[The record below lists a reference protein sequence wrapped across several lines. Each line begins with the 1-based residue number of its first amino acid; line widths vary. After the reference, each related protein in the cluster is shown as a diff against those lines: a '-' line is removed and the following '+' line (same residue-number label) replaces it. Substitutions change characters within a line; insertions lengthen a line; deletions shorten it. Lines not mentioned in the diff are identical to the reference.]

1 MDKEDLPMVMPQNAE
16 NLHLAPE
23 VGTVPNFE
31 GPPDQS
37 GLGLHDILFML
48 FRHKWKILSLTLGGL
63 IAAVA
68 FYLSVPAAYE
78 SEAKLLVRYVME
90 RSAVD
95 GLDSQIKT
103 PTPENHTLI
112 NSEVEILTSTD
123 LIRQVAEAIGVS
135 RFASGPISEVA
146 AEKAVEA
153 INQSLEVSVVK
164 DTNIIS
170 VAFRSDDPTLPMP
183 VVQELVKRYFDKH
196 LAVHRSTGAF
206 DFVRQETADL
216 KKQLAQTEADLKQV
230 KESAGIISLSEAR
243 ADIAAEIGKTQQE
256 LDGALADRA
265 SEQARVKDLEKSLA
279 LPEAQGSQTPAQPVS
294 GDVLEQYKSLVARLA
309 GLQKAENELLL
320 KYRPENP
327 IVKVRASQIADLEKQ
342 RSDLEKAYPA
352 LVNTA
357 VAASVTGQAGQPS
370 IAGERAILAGL
381 ESKVAALG
389 SRMAALQTRAKA
401 ISEAAPQIQEL
412 ERKAQVEE
420 TNYRAS
426 EVSLEKAQIDE
437 TLDPSRMPNISVVQ
451 TPSPAVKAKRN
462 IGKTV
467 MGIAGGGL
475 AVGIGIMLL
484 IELILDHSV
493 KRSVELEK
501 RLQVPLLMAI
511 PYLTSGHRRLRL
523 RDAED
528 NAAAGNGRYQQELR
542 ALHDTDGM
550 LKPFYD
556 AIRDRLGIFFENNNM
571 NYRPKLVGVTGLA
584 KNAGTSTLAAGLAEA
599 LSETSERR
607 VLLVDKVVSP
617 KEFYNALLEFRR
629 SDLEYVIFDLPSFG
643 PTSST
648 LPLAR
653 FMDTVLLVVEAEK
666 SNRQAVK
673 RAYAQLAAKTKVS
686 VVLNKTRSYGPK
698 WIEGDI

>member
-1 MDKEDLPMVMPQNAE
+1 MKSEDLPTVVPQNVE
-16 NLHLAPE
+16 SLHLASE
-23 VGTVPNFE
+23 VGNVPNFE
-31 GPPDQS
+31 GYPEQS
-37 GLGLHDILFML
+37 GLGLYDILFML
-48 FRHKWKILSLTLGGL
+48 FRHKWKILALTLVGL
-63 IAAVA
+63 IAAGAVY
-68 FYLSVPAAYE
+68 FSVPAAYE
-78 SEAKLLVRYVME
+78 SEAKLLGRYVKE
-90 RSAVD
+90 RNAVD

-103 PTPENHTLI
+103 PTSENHALI
-112 NSEVEILTSTD
+112 NSELEILTSTD

-135 RFASGPISEVA
+135 RFASGPGSEVA
-146 AEKAVEA
+146 MEKAIEA

-164 DTNIIS
+164 ETNIIS
-170 VAFRSDDPTLPMP
+170 VAFRSDEPRLPMP

-206 DFVRQETADL
+206 DFVRHETAEL
-216 KKQLAQTEADLKQV
+216 KKQLAQTEAELKQV
-230 KESAGIISLSEAR
+230 KESAGIISLTEAK
-243 ADIAAEIGKTQQE
+243 ADIAAAIGKTQQE
-256 LDGALADRA
+256 LDGALADSA
-265 SEQARVKDLEKSLA
+265 AEEARVKDSQKSLA
-279 LPEAQGSQTPAQPVS
+279 LPEAQGSQTPVQPVS
-294 GDVLEQYKSLVARLA
+294 GDVLEQYKSLVARLT
-309 GLQKAENELLL
+309 GLQRAQNELLL
-320 KYRPENP
+320 KYTPENP
-327 IVKVRASQIADLEKQ
+327 IVKVKASQMADLEKQ
-342 RSDLEKAYPA
+342 RNNLENAYSA
-352 LVNTA
+352 LVPSA
-357 VAASVTGQAGQPS
+357 VAASVTGQGQPN

-381 ESKVAALG
+381 QYKVVALG
-389 SRMAALQTRAKA
+389 SGMTALQTRAKV
-401 ISEAAPQIQEL
+401 ISNAAPRIQEL

-420 TNYRAS
+420 TNYQAS

-451 TPSPAVKAKRN
+451 TPSPAVKVKRN

-467 MGIAGGGL
+467 MGIAGTGL

-501 RLQVPLLMAI
+501 RLQVPLLLAI
-511 PYLTSGHRRLRL
+511 PYLTSGYRRLRL

-528 NAAAGNGRYQQELR
+528 NAEAGNERHQQELR
-542 ALHDTDGM
+542 ALHDTDDM

-556 AIRDRLGIFFENNNM
+556 AIRDRLGVLFDTNNM
-571 NYRPKLVGVTGLA
+571 NYRPKLVGVTGLS
-584 KNAGTSTLAAGLAEA
+584 KNAGTSTLAAGLADA
-599 LSETSERR
+599 LSESSERR

-617 KEFYNALLEFRR
+617 REFYNAVQEFRR

-698 WIEGDI
+698 WLEGD

>member
-135 RFASGPISEVA
+135 RFASGPVSEVA
-146 AEKAVEA
+146 TEKAVEA

-164 DTNIIS
+164 DTSIIS

-183 VVQELVKRYFDKH
+183 VVRELVKRYFDKH

>member
-135 RFASGPISEVA
+135 RFASGPVSEVA
-146 AEKAVEA
+146 TEKAVEA

-164 DTNIIS
+164 DTSIIS

-183 VVQELVKRYFDKH
+183 VVRELVKRYFDKH

-389 SRMAALQTRAKA
+389 SRMAALQIRAKA

>member
-1 MDKEDLPMVMPQNAE
+1 MDKEDLPMVVPQNVE
-16 NLHLAPE
+16 SLHLAPE
-23 VGTVPNFE
+23 VGTVHNFE
-31 GPPDQS
+31 GPPEQS

-48 FRHKWKILSLTLGGL
+48 FRHKWKILALTLGGL
-63 IAAVA
+63 IAAIT
-68 FYLSVPAAYE
+68 FYLSVPPAYE

-135 RFASGPISEVA
+135 RFAPGPVSEVA
-146 AEKAVEA
+146 TEKAVEA
-153 INQSLEVSVVK
+153 INQSLDVSVVK

-206 DFVRQETADL
+206 DFVRQETAGL
-216 KKQLAQTEADLKQV
+216 KKQLAQTEAELKQV
-230 KESAGIISLSEAR
+230 KDSAGIISLTEAR
-243 ADIAAEIGKTQQE
+243 ADIAAELGKTQQD

-265 SEQARVKDLEKSLA
+265 SEKARVKDLEKSLA
-279 LPEAQGSQTPAQPVS
+279 LPEAQGSQTPARPAS
-294 GDVLEQYKSLVARLA
+294 GDVLEQYKALVARLA
-309 GLQKAENELLL
+309 GLQGAQNELLL
-320 KYRPENP
+320 KYTSENP
-327 IVKVRASQIADLEKQ
+327 IVKIRTSQIADLQKQ
-342 RSDLEKAYPA
+342 RSDLEKAYPV
-352 LVNTA
+352 LVNSA
-357 VAASVTGQAGQPS
+357 VAASVTGQAGQPN

-381 ESKVAALG
+381 ESKVEALG
-389 SRMAALQTRAKA
+389 SRMVALQTRAKA
-401 ISEAAPQIQEL
+401 ISEAAPRIQEL

-420 TNYRAS
+420 TNYQAS

-451 TPSPAVKAKRN
+451 TPAPAMKAKRN
-462 IGKTV
+462 IGKVV

-511 PYLTSGHRRLRL
+511 PYLTSGYRRLRL

-542 ALHDTDGM
+542 ALHDTDDM
-550 LKPFYD
+550 LKPFYE
-556 AIRDRLGIFFENNNM
+556 AIRDRLSVFFDTNNM
-571 NYRPKLVGVTGLA
+571 NYRPKLVGVTGLS
-584 KNAGTSTLAAGLAEA
+584 KNAGTSTLAAGLADA
-599 LSETSERR
+599 LSESSERR
-607 VLLVDKVVSP
+607 VQLVDKVVSP
-617 KEFYNALLEFRR
+617 KEFYNALQEYRR
-629 SDLEYVIFDLPSFG
+629 SDLEYVVFDLPSFG

-698 WIEGDI
+698 WLEGDV

>member
-1 MDKEDLPMVMPQNAE
+1 
-16 NLHLAPE
+16 
-23 VGTVPNFE
+23 
-31 GPPDQS
+31 
-37 GLGLHDILFML
+37 
-48 FRHKWKILSLTLGGL
+48 
-63 IAAVA
+63 
-68 FYLSVPAAYE
+68 
-78 SEAKLLVRYVME
+78 
-90 RSAVD
+90 
-95 GLDSQIKT
+95 
-103 PTPENHTLI
+103 
-112 NSEVEILTSTD
+112 
-123 LIRQVAEAIGVS
+123 
-135 RFASGPISEVA
+135 
-146 AEKAVEA
+146 
-153 INQSLEVSVVK
+153 
-164 DTNIIS
+164 
-170 VAFRSDDPTLPMP
+170 MP

-206 DFVRQETADL
+206 DFVRQETAEL
-216 KKQLAQTEADLKQV
+216 KKQLAQTETELKQV
-230 KESAGIISLSEAR
+230 KESAEIISLTEAK

-265 SEQARVKDLEKSLA
+265 SEEARVKDLEKSLA

-294 GDVLEQYKSLVARLA
+294 GDLLEQYKSLVARLA

-327 IVKVRASQIADLEKQ
+327 MVKVRASQIADLEKQ

-357 VAASVTGQAGQPS
+357 VAASVTGQAGQIS

-437 TLDPSRMPNISVVQ
+437 TLDPSRMPNISIVQ

-511 PYLTSGHRRLRL
+511 PYLTSGYRRLRL

-528 NAAAGNGRYQQELR
+528 DAAAGSGRYQRELR
-542 ALHDTDGM
+542 ALHDTDDM
-550 LKPFYD
+550 LKPFYE
-556 AIRDRLGIFFENNNM
+556 AIRDRLSVFFDTNNM
-571 NYRPKLVGVTGLA
+571 NYRPKLVGVTGLS
-584 KNAGTSTLAAGLAEA
+584 KNAGTSTLAAGLADA
-599 LSETSERR
+599 LSESSERR
-607 VLLVDKVVSP
+607 VQLVDKVVSP
-617 KEFYNALLEFRR
+617 KEFYNALQEFRR
-629 SDLEYVIFDLPSFG
+629 SDLEYVVFDLPSFG

-698 WIEGDI
+698 WLEGDV